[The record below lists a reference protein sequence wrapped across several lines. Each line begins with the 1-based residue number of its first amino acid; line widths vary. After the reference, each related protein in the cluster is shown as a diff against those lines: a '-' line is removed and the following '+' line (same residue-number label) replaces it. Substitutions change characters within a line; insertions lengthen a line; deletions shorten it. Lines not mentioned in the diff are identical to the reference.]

1 MKFSYLYKVIY
12 AEWYRAKQENFVGKM
27 NQAMLE
33 QTDQIYASPI
43 LRLEK
48 TKTYAWK
55 QIGSEP
61 FPSQQLAFCFIPY
74 VPSKIICTFL

>member
-12 AEWYRAKQENFVGKM
+12 AEWYREKQENFVGKM

-48 TKTYAWK
+48 N
-55 QIGSEP
+55 
-61 FPSQQLAFCFIPY
+61 
-74 VPSKIICTFL
+74 